1 MKLKH
6 WSKNLDYFDDLKGAE
21 YEAFKTDIKTNGIT
35 NPLHILADGTV
46 ICGNQRLRAARD
58 LGINDEA
65 IPTKSL
71 ASIWKLPED
80 ERAIIIH
87 AIKDNILRRQLTPEQ
102 KAKPVGVMLKLLN
115 DLTTDRWGK
124 TDPATKGLKSRD
136 IVARELGLGSG
147 GAVQR
152 LIEYN
157 AALEELPELK
167 GEKLTVAIKKWRKHK
182 AIKLRKANLTDV
194 KIENLHHGDALI
206 EIKKIPDGSV
216 DCVITDPP
224 YGIDFKSSHGGGT
237 NDFKD
242 DTEEY
247 ALNLLRKITPDLF
260 RVLKDNSHLY
270 VFTSWRNL
278 GAFKDILSTQ
288 FKVNSAIVWVKNNFT
303 TSNFQLNYAPKY
315 EMVLFCT
322 KGTRHLIQ
330 NMTPDVL
337 EVQNKVNKSH
347 SSEKPEELL
356 KIFIKNSTVEGECV
370 LDPFAGSGTTLVASK
385 ELKRNYIGIEIEEY
399 FYNMTRERLNGIQ
412 IKGN

>member
-6 WSKNLDYFDDLKGAE
+6 WSKNIDYFDDLKGAE

-65 IPTKSL
+65 VPTIIL
-71 ASIWKLPED
+71 NWKLPVD
-80 ERAIIIH
+80 ERVIVIH

-167 GEKLTVAIKKWRKHK
+167 TKVLLSKSRPVKRGNCSCCFKK
-182 AIKLRKANLTDV
+182 
-194 KIENLHHGDALI
+194 
-206 EIKKIPDGSV
+206 
-216 DCVITDPP
+216 
-224 YGIDFKSSHGGGT
+224 
-237 NDFKD
+237 
-242 DTEEY
+242 
-247 ALNLLRKITPDLF
+247 
-260 RVLKDNSHLY
+260 
-270 VFTSWRNL
+270 
-278 GAFKDILSTQ
+278 
-288 FKVNSAIVWVKNNFT
+288 
-303 TSNFQLNYAPKY
+303 
-315 EMVLFCT
+315 
-322 KGTRHLIQ
+322 
-330 NMTPDVL
+330 
-337 EVQNKVNKSH
+337 
-347 SSEKPEELL
+347 
-356 KIFIKNSTVEGECV
+356 
-370 LDPFAGSGTTLVASK
+370 
-385 ELKRNYIGIEIEEY
+385 
-399 FYNMTRERLNGIQ
+399 
-412 IKGN
+412 